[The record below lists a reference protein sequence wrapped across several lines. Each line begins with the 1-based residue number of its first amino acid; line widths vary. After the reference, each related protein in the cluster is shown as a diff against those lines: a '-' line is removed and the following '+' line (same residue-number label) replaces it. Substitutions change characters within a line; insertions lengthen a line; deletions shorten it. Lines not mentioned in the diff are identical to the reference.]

1 MFSLA
6 WTSQCGA
13 SVLLR
18 KAGHAPRLDKRY
30 TLCEN
35 EPMTLGRRGH
45 VLRAI
50 PMAIV
55 TYAVTACGERDQSAR
70 FLGDCD
76 APTTA
81 LVPVAMDAYLESVR
95 PPPRRFLIASGTDS
109 ALPAAAEGR
118 LQRRGPTYIFP
129 ADPALQSQVLSRL
142 DSLAEPYGDVP
153 TLLVTYRGVQRAG
166 EDRAVVRIGGYFLG
180 GANDGT
186 VAHRSVQFVC
196 DTARWNVVRA
206 EEERQS

>member
-6 WTSQCGA
+6 RTSQCGA
-13 SVLLR
+13 SLLPR
-18 KAGHAPRLDKRY
+18 KPGHDRPLDKRD
-30 TLCEN
+30 TRCEN
-35 EPMTLGRRGH
+35 GPMTFGRRGY

-50 PMAIV
+50 LMAMA
-55 TYAVTACGERDQSAR
+55 TYAVAACGDGRQSAR

-76 APTTA
+76 APTAA
-81 LVPVAMDAYLESVR
+81 LVPAAMDTYLESVR
-95 PPPRRFLIASGTDS
+95 PKPRRFLIASGTDS

-129 ADPALQSQVLSRL
+129 ADPALRSRVLRRL

-153 TLLVTYRGVQRAG
+153 TLLVTYRGVQHAG
-166 EDRAVVRIGGYFLG
+166 EDRAVVRLGGYFLG
-180 GANDGT
+180 GSNDGA
-186 VAHRSVQFVC
+186 VAHRTVQFVC

>member
-13 SVLLR
+13 SVLPR
-18 KAGHAPRLDKRY
+18 KAGHEPRLDKR
-30 TLCEN
+30 LPRCEN

-45 VLRAI
+45 RLRAI

-55 TYAVTACGERDQSAR
+55 AYAAVACGDGRQSAR

-81 LVPVAMDAYLESVR
+81 LVPAAMDAYLQSVQ
-95 PPPRRFLIASGTDS
+95 PKPRRFLIASGTDS
-109 ALPAAAEGR
+109 ALPVDAEGR

-129 ADPALQSQVLSRL
+129 ADPALRSRVLSRL

-166 EDRAVVRIGGYFLG
+166 EDRAVVRLGGYFLG
-180 GANDGT
+180 GSNDGA
-186 VAHRSVQFVC
+186 VAHRAVQFVC